1 MPPSNLLNLNPVHIM
16 AKHNVTPTNV
26 AGMIR
31 CIVKSYDA
39 SVIDIG
45 DTKAAIPIESNG
57 SVMLEPIKV
66 PIATPWLFLT
76 ATIATVNSGNE
87 VPKPDIEVPTTA

>member
-16 AKHNVTPTNV
+16 ARHNVTPTKV

-31 CIVKSYDA
+31 CIVKSYDS

-45 DTKAAIPIESNG
+45 ATKAAIPIESNG
-57 SVMLEPIKV
+57 SVIFEPIKV
-66 PIATPWLFLT
+66 PIATP
-76 ATIATVNSGNE
+76 
-87 VPKPDIEVPTTA
+87 